1 MTPEE
6 LKDKWRRLNAS
17 DAGNDAAQRRNS
29 RPSFY
34 DDRMIDNVTSGRV
47 TSARERLMGRYRMM
61 FAGVAPAGMMCSL
74 PMARLLPWWGLVG
87 VMVFFVIA
95 AVMDYYLYRGVKG
108 IDLSV
113 DGVEEVAAKVRFYR
127 RRHHLFQL
135 LLIPYAVFVV
145 SLYFIY
151 LGGGAVRWGLAVGV
165 VVGLAIGLA
174 VYLQMMR
181 DYRQML

>member
-17 DAGNDAAQRRNS
+17 DAGDDAARRRSS
-29 RPSFY
+29 RPPFY
-34 DDRMIDNVTSGRV
+34 DDRMIGNVTSGRV

-61 FAGVAPAGMMCSL
+61 FAGVAPAGMVCSL
-74 PMARLLPWWGLVG
+74 PLARLLPWWGLAAVI
-87 VMVFFVIA
+87 VFFIIA

-113 DGVEEVAAKVRFYR
+113 DGMEEVAAKARFYR

-135 LLIPYAVFVV
+135 LLIPCAVFVV

-151 LGGGAVRWGLAVGV
+151 LGGGEIRWALAVGI